1 MEKVNVLLVDD
12 ERDFMDIMKRKIEC
26 WGYNVIPISNGKKAI
41 DAVRSGKGNIVVL
54 DYIMPKMDGLSI
66 LKEIRKINLQIPVIM
81 LTAHPDEKS
90 INWAERL
97 GVLAFIP
104 KFKVGSDAES
114 RLKPALKMAKEKFLA
129 YKVNSAFKKNRRKNT
144 KFYR

>member
-12 ERDFMDIMKRKIEC
+12 ERDFMDIMKRKIEL

-41 DAVRSGKGNIVVL
+41 DAVKSGKGNIVVL

-90 INWAERL
+90 INWAER
-97 GVLAFIP
+97 
-104 KFKVGSDAES
+104 
-114 RLKPALKMAKEKFLA
+114 R
-129 YKVNSAFKKNRRKNT
+129 Y
-144 KFYR
+144 